1 MRPLTHQEW
10 EKHYVD
16 LRPHVL
22 KRFPQIDEA
31 LLERQRGDYDG
42 LVELVQDATGMDA
55 DRALEAV
62 RTLEAEE
69 LGIGPGDD
77 DQPAGDDRARASLD
91 QLSLGSGFTPGDR
104 DMVVERLAQLNRRL
118 RHFPANGAWLELTV
132 KGREENGQKVTLSA
146 DLKGFPSFVSTSE
159 DADLRAALADVR
171 DDMIRRIGDAVDK
184 KKAVR

>member
-22 KRFPQIDEA
+22 KRFPQIDES

-42 LVELVQDATGMDA
+42 LVELVQNATGMDA

-62 RTLEAEE
+62 RTLDAEE
-69 LGIGPGDD
+69 LGIGLGEEAPADD
-77 DQPAGDDRARASLD
+77 DARASLD
-91 QLSLGSGFTPGDR
+91 QLSLGSGFTPADR

-132 KGREENGQKVTLSA
+132 KGREENGQKVTLLA
-146 DLKGFPSFVSTSE
+146 DLKGFPSFVSTS
-159 DADLRAALADVR
+159 DDPDLRAALADVR
-171 DDMIRRIGDAVDK
+171 DDMIRQVGDAVDK